1 MNRKLDNTLSALT
14 ASGALLVVSLI
25 VASPL
30 APGRAAPALVDNGLA
45 GNGLAGNGLATEL
58 HAAKALVEVI
68 GSAAGT
74 IESTQKSR
82 STGTSTRNRRHTRVM
97 PFFSFLPRG

>member
-30 APGRAAPALVDNGLA
+30 APGRAPPALVD
-45 GNGLAGNGLATEL
+45 NGLAGNGLATEL

>member
-30 APGRAAPALVDNGLA
+30 APGRAAPALVDS
-45 GNGLAGNGLATEL
+45 GLAGNGLATEL

>member
-30 APGRAAPALVDNGLA
+30 APGRAAPALVD
-45 GNGLAGNGLATEL
+45 NGLATEL

>member
-1 MNRKLDNTLSALT
+1 MNRKLHNTLSALT

-30 APGRAAPALVDNGLA
+30 APGRAAPALVD
-45 GNGLAGNGLATEL
+45 NGLAGNGLATEL

>member
-30 APGRAAPALVDNGLA
+30 APGRVAPALVDNS
-45 GNGLAGNGLATEL
+45 LAGNGLATEL
-58 HAAKALVEVI
+58 HAAKALVQVI